1 MPERD
6 EDVAK
11 IQRFFKSILK
21 EAWAQRLAND
31 ELAALTATI
40 EETGGI
46 GAVKLSEKVT
56 GGPAPQEL
64 SNLLIRRD
72 EAMDRLSRQQAK
84 LFQMQRAAEKMI
96 EWLEIPLQRSVMRQR
111 YLCLWRWGKIAE
123 TNHYSVAHCK
133 RQQAEA
139 FQFWA
144 ERYADAILSSDFV
157 KDDTQ

>member
-21 EAWAQRLAND
+21 EAWKWQLAND

-40 EETGGI
+40 RETGGI

-64 SNLLIRRD
+64 SALLIRRD
-72 EAMDRLSRQQAK
+72 EAMDRLDRQQDK
-84 LFQMQRAAEKMI
+84 LFRMQRVAGEMI
-96 EWLEIPLQRSVMRQR
+96 DRLELPLQRSIMRQR
-111 YLCLWRWGKIAE
+111 YLYLWPWKKVSEAA
-123 TNHYSVAHCK
+123 HYSVGYCK

-139 FQFWA
+139 MNA
-144 ERYADAILSSDFV
+144 LCEIHVDSDLSRKF
-157 KDDTQ
+157 